1 MWTVEP
7 VLQTRRA
14 MAPLLSMVTV
24 VPMDREVRVGGYFWE
39 EVVGAERRGGS
50 CYCKAAGL
58 EYI

>member
-14 MAPLLSMVTV
+14 MAPLLSMVTA

-39 EVVGAERRGGS
+39 EVVGAERRGG
-50 CYCKAAGL
+50 KL
-58 EYI
+58 LL